1 MKEQEITAIVLMV
14 NDRYY
19 YKHTKKRISTAWC
32 LAGAKLFMPHVNLNI
47 ILQEA
52 ESELKS
58 KGYNPK
64 RMRVTLESIL

>member
-32 LAGAKLFMPHVNLNI
+32 LAGGKLFMPHGNLNK
-47 ILQEA
+47 ILEA
-52 ESELKS
+52 EEALKS
-58 KGYNPK
+58 KGYSPK
-64 RMRVTLESIL
+64 RMSVTLGTIL

>member
-32 LAGAKLFMPHVNLNI
+32 LAGGKLFMPHGNLNK
-47 ILQEA
+47 ILEA
-52 ESELKS
+52 EEALKS
-58 KGYNPK
+58 KGYKPQ
-64 RMRVTLESIL
+64 RMSVTLGSIL

>member
-32 LAGAKLFMPHVNLNI
+32 LAGAELFMIKGSEHKI
-47 ILQEA
+47 IAAEEA
-52 ESELKS
+52 LKS
-58 KGYNPK
+58 KGYKPQ
-64 RMRVTLESIL
+64 RMSVTLGSIL